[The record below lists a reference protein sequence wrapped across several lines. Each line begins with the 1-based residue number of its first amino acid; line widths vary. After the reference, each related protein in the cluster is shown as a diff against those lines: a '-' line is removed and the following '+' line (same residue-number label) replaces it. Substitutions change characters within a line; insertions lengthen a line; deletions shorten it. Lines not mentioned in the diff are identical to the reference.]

1 MFKSLLSC
9 ICGASSLLLPDAAEG
24 WEGKRGL
31 HSGLAQAGAGT
42 GPARRQAP
50 HPSLARE
57 DQSSKG
63 GISVTGQPPSSASAF
78 LPFPWEFCLQKSPR
92 TQWAVFIVTEK
103 LPRNK
108 VV

>member
-31 HSGLAQAGAGT
+31 HSGLAQVGAGA

-50 HPSLARE
+50 PLSLARE
-57 DQSSKG
+57 DQPSKG
-63 GISVTGQPPSSASAF
+63 GILVTGRPPSSASGF
-78 LPFPWEFCLQKSPR
+78 HPFPLGVLSSKEPQDSMGCLCSD
-92 TQWAVFIVTEK
+92 
-103 LPRNK
+103 
-108 VV
+108 